1 MSLDSIIEDENKEV
15 YAGKNLKYYLGKV
28 FSGLKKLYK
37 DNLEVKFK
45 FLYESLAMFSD
56 RILTYF
62 GLEYQGGQ
70 EANPIMSKLFNYFGI
85 IPASIGSYVIANIY
99 MYLFSSKL
107 HKKVGLKKRQMLGS
121 VYLGVGGSESLVSLH
136 NYLLMNNYN
145 NIIANMGY
153 MQSLIPIAAICVS
166 PFLYYWGKEYL
177 HNKKEAKTNG

>member
-15 YAGKNLKYYLGKV
+15 YNKKNLKYYFGKL

-70 EANPIMSKLFNYFGI
+70 EGNPVMSKLFNYIGI
-85 IPASIGSYVIANIY
+85 IPSAISSYLIANIS
-99 MYLFSSKL
+99 MYIFSSKI
-107 HKKVGLKKRQMLGS
+107 HKKIGLKNKQMLGG
-121 VYLGVGGSESLVSLH
+121 VYLGMGGSESLISLH
-136 NYLLMNNYN
+136 NYLSMNNYN
-145 NIIANMGY
+145 NIIANMSY
-153 MQSLIPIAAICVS
+153 MQSLIPITAICVS
-166 PFLYYWGKEYL
+166 PFLYYWSKEYL
-177 HNKKEAKTNG
+177 HRKKEAKQGN